1 LNPEELENTMI
12 MIKRIIATA
21 ALLAATSMA
30 SAEMRGQHFVE
41 NWDLDGDGKVTAA
54 EAQERREMIFLTFD
68 ANEDA
73 FLDADE
79 YKLFDEARANDM
91 ADRPHR
97 GQRMRAAA
105 NGMRLDAND
114 KDGDG
119 RVSRGEFLAQASTW
133 IIAMDRNGDEVVT
146 VEDFRAE

>member
-1 LNPEELENTMI
+1 MI
-12 MIKRIIATA
+12 MGYPIIAA
-21 ALLAATSMA
+21 ALVLAATSIA
-30 SAEMRGQHFVE
+30 SAEMRGEHFVK

-54 EAQERREMIFLTFD
+54 EALERRATIFLTFD

-79 YKLFDEARANDM
+79 YKVFDEARANDM

-105 NGMRLDAND
+105 NGMRLEAND
-114 KDGDG
+114 RDGDG
-119 RVSRGEFLAQASTW
+119 RVSRGEFLAQADAW
-133 IIAMDRNGDEVVT
+133 IIAMDRNGDEVIS